1 MTTETMNIHQALV
14 ELKTLEKRIE
24 AAIKEGEW
32 VVANKHSN
40 GKIGGIDL
48 KEYMENMKSRHQKV
62 TSLIA
67 RAEAIKRAVV
77 NSNAVTKVV
86 IAGKEYTVAEAI
98 EMKNH
103 GIERLRTLVNRMTYD
118 YNNAKYAADRAN
130 GEELQRRAD
139 DYIKTMIGNTDVKG
153 MTEEVKR
160 MREEFIKA
168 QTVELVDPIGVLKQ
182 IELLNEQITS
192 CEVNVDAALS
202 VSNALTTIAITY

>member
-14 ELKTLEKRIE
+14 ELKTLDKRIE
-24 AAIKEGEW
+24 ATVKEGEW
-32 VVANKHSN
+32 VTANKHSN
-40 GKIGGIDL
+40 GKIGGVDL
-48 KEYMENMKSRHQKV
+48 REYMENIKSRHQKV

-67 RAEAIKRAVV
+67 RAETIKRAVV
-77 NSNAVTKVV
+77 NSNAVTKVT

-118 YNNAKYAADRAN
+118 YNNAKFAADRAN

-192 CEVNVDAALS
+192 FEVNVDAALS

>member
-14 ELKTLEKRIE
+14 ELKTLDKRIE
-24 AAIKEGEW
+24 VAIQEGEW

-48 KEYMENMKSRHQKV
+48 KDYIENVKSRHQKV

-67 RAEAIKRAVV
+67 RTEAIKRAVV
-77 NSNAVTKVV
+77 NSNAVTKVI

-98 EMKNH
+98 DMKNH
-103 GIERLRTLVNRMTYD
+103 GIERLRALVRRLTAD
-118 YNNAKYAADRAN
+118 YNLAKLTADRAN
-130 GEELQRRAD
+130 GAELERRAD
-139 DYIKTMIGNTDVKG
+139 DYVRTMIGNTDVKG

-168 QTVELVDPIGVLKQ
+168 QTMELVDPIGVLKQ
-182 IELLNEQITS
+182 IELLNEQITAF
-192 CEVNVDAALS
+192 EVNVDAALS
-202 VSNALTTIAITY
+202 VSNALTTIEVTY